1 METAHS
7 IPPFSKAGTSGT
19 SGTNRLKPRK
29 TGTTHPIHP
38 LLESGTSGTE
48 GEQILNDMVDLLKE
62 FIYYPNEHAPRVHAL
77 WIAHT
82 HMMDAWDATPRLGFF
97 SAIPGSGKSTAFKLT
112 QKLAH
117 RPVTVTDASASAFY
131 RAVNSAGT
139 FLIDEA
145 DMFFTE
151 TRDTAIFGFLN
162 SGYQRDTGGALRCN
176 TNAGANFETEKLDPF
191 APVALAGLQTVSL
204 PPALRSRMIT
214 INMRKAPAG
223 TVLKSAKARV
233 LIKYCD
239 PIRERLTTWATDAV
253 EQANEA
259 YGELSEASRT
269 AEIWEPL
276 EITAGLVGGSWPQW
290 VKECEQVFAP
300 DPDERSLPV
309 QLMEDIRTLFRG
321 RDEKKT
327 SELVAELIS
336 LPETPWGEANR
347 GAPITANWLAK
358 QLKAFGI
365 RSSQFRPTTR
375 PDPHAIRGYRKNMFT
390 KAWATYLDPLPE
402 EVGQDAPQPTG
413 SQDMNQWQDAPT
425 LPIPD

>member
-1 METAHS
+1 METTHHTPS
-7 IPPFSKAGTSGT
+7 LSEAGTSGT
-19 SGTNRLKPRK
+19 N
-29 TGTTHPIHP
+29 
-38 LLESGTSGTE
+38 GTE
-48 GEQILNDMVDLLKE
+48 GEEILNDMVTLLKE
-62 FIYYPNEHAPRVHAL
+62 FIYYPNEQAPRVHAL

-97 SAIPGSGKSTAFKLT
+97 SAVPGSGKSTAFKLT

-117 RPVTVTDASASAFY
+117 RPITVTDASASAFY
-131 RAVNSAGT
+131 RAVATAGT

-162 SGYQRDTGGALRCN
+162 SGYQRDSGGALRCN
-176 TNAGANFETEKLDPF
+176 TTAGANFETENLDPF

-239 PIRERLTTWATDAV
+239 PVRERLTLWATNVA
-253 EQANEA
+253 EQASGA

-276 EITAGLVGGSWPQW
+276 EIIAGLAGGSWPQW

-309 QLMEDIRTLFRG
+309 QLLDDIRTIFQG
-321 RDEKKT
+321 WDEKKS
-327 SELVAELIS
+327 SELVQELIS
-336 LPETPWGEANR
+336 LPETPWGETNK
-347 GAPITANWLAK
+347 GGPITPNWLAN

-365 RSSQFRPTTR
+365 YSSQFRPTTR

-390 KAWATYLDPLPE
+390 NAWTTYLDPLPE
-402 EVGQDAPQPTG
+402 EAGQTGQTGHGAPQSTG
-413 SQDMNQWQDAPT
+413 SQDVNQWQDTFT
-425 LPIPD
+425 LPIAD